1 MWLTLTVNIDINAH
15 DFLFPGVIIFGIKTS
30 LCLNTRSARELQRRA
45 GGPFHLE
52 VLPAARAV
60 SRREVERL
68 GAVDL
73 RCVRQRAKYAGL
85 AGHQGERRGYFQA
98 KVDGITAGV
107 GERRLVV
114 VCRGQGIEVGIDL
127 VIDGVFQGNGQGE
140 WNQEI
145 ERWGADLDIVGI
157 PYRQN
162 RGEMQPWL
170 EERFITGRNRD
181 FPNPVGENS
190 LDAGDQG

>member
-1 MWLTLTVNIDINAH
+1 M
-15 DFLFPGVIIFGIKTS
+15 
-30 LCLNTRSARELQRRA
+30 
-45 GGPFHLE
+45 
-52 VLPAARAV
+52 
-60 SRREVERL
+60 
-68 GAVDL
+68 
-73 RCVRQRAKYAGL
+73 
-85 AGHQGERRGYFQA
+85 
-98 KVDGITAGV
+98 
-107 GERRLVV
+107 VV

-170 EERFITGRNRD
+170 EEWFITGLNRD